1 MLNNFSEYEKIICD
15 YAKKNYRLF
24 FRENGGQ
31 VNHKFIVPGVCYAQE
46 LWDWDSWL
54 TDIAFGYITD
64 EDISEYEKGCV
75 LNFLEHIEPNGWMPI
90 VITPERCMPPFD
102 ESDVVE
108 GHTTNSHKPC
118 LAQHALYI
126 CEKLGDY
133 TWLEN
138 HFDAFEKYIG
148 FYFNNCYH
156 NDTGLYF
163 WLDDCAIG
171 VDNDP
176 CTYYRPDGSTASI
189 YLNCL
194 MYKELLALGKLA
206 SNLNRDGSVYTDKAE
221 HLADAIRE
229 NCWDERNGFFYSVDI
244 NLKPIG
250 KNFLHSGAPRH
261 WNCLIQR
268 IDVWTGFMPLWAG
281 IATEEQAKRIVE
293 ENYRNTKTFN
303 APGGIRSLSK
313 LEKMYK
319 VQQSGN
325 PSCWL
330 GPIWGIA
337 NYMIFDGLVKYGYF
351 DDAVEI
357 CEKTVKLFGEDIRKN
372 GDMHEYYDPD
382 TCEGVHNMGFQSWNL
397 LTVGMVKWYRENV
410 AK

>member
-1 MLNNFSEYEKIICD
+1 MLNNFNEYEKIICD
-15 YAKKNYRLF
+15 YATNNYRLF

-31 VNHKFIVPGVCYAQE
+31 VKHKFIVPGTRYAQE

-54 TDIAFGYITD
+54 TDLALGYITND
-64 EDISEYEKGCV
+64 DISEYEKGCV

-108 GHTTNSHKPC
+108 GHITNSHKPC

-138 HFDAFEKYIG
+138 HFDGFEQYIN
-148 FYFNNCYH
+148 FYFNNCFH
-156 NDTGLYF
+156 KDTGLYF

-171 VDNDP
+171 VDNEP

-206 SNLNRDGSVYTDKAE
+206 SKLNRDDIYTEKAE

-281 IATEEQAKRIVE
+281 IASKEQAKRIVE
-293 ENYRNTKTFN
+293 ENYRNTRTFN
-303 APGGIRSLSK
+303 APGGVRSLSK
-313 LEKMYK
+313 LEKMYR
-319 VQQSGN
+319 VQQSNN
-325 PSCWL
+325 PSCWI
-330 GPIWGIA
+330 GPTWGIA
-337 NYMIFDGLVKYGYF
+337 NYMVFDGLLKYGYI
-351 DDAVEI
+351 DDATEI
-357 CEKTVKLFGEDIRKN
+357 CEKTVRLFGEDIKKN

-382 TCEGVHNMGFQSWNL
+382 TCEGVHNIGFQSWNL
-397 LTVGMVKWYRENV
+397 LTVEMVKWYRENV